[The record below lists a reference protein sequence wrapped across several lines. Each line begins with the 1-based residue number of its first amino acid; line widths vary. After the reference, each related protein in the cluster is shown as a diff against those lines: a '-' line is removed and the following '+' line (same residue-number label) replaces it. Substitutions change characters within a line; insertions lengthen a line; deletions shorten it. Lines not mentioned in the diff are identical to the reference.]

1 MKWLF
6 SDNLL
11 VTGIYFLVIHGFATE
26 SAPMDLRGSLATE
39 VSLFPESPAYDG
51 QAHNGA
57 SLAVQTELYRSF
69 DSGAEL
75 KAEPFLRVD
84 SADSNRT
91 YADLRIC
98 SLSYTIDRWHA
109 TLGIDKVFWGVTEFV
124 HLVDIINQT
133 DVIESIDGEEKLGQP
148 MLHIS
153 GIHDWGT
160 LDGYFMPYFRE
171 RTFPGKEGRFR
182 SPVIVDEN
190 AARFESGSSQTYPDL
205 ALRYSHTLA
214 NCDFGVSQ
222 FFGTSREPLLKSDEN
237 DEDKNKQNVLYPYYQ
252 EIAQSGVDLQ
262 YVYGQWLWKVE
273 GVYRTSSEDIGAAAV
288 FGFEYTLVNPL
299 AMVAGLGVIGEYV
312 HDNRRISDISSY
324 DNDIMIGLRINLD
337 DPDNT
342 EFLVGMVQDAAQ
354 PTTIF
359 TLEAGRQVADSLRIE
374 VRGILLAK
382 IDDNDPA
389 YAYRND
395 SFFRL
400 EVKYFF

>member
-1 MKWLF
+1 MKWIF
-6 SDNLL
+6 I
-11 VTGIYFLVIHGFATE
+11 GICFLAIHGFAAE

-51 QAHNGA
+51 QAHNSA

-69 DSGAEL
+69 DSGAEI

-91 YADLRIC
+91 HADLRIC
-98 SLSYTIDRWHA
+98 SLSYSIDNWHA

-160 LDGYFMPYFRE
+160 LGGYFMPSFRE
-171 RTFPGKEGRFR
+171 RTFPGKAGRFR
-182 SPVIVDEN
+182 SPAIVDES
-190 AARFESGSSQTYPDL
+190 AARFESGTYPDF
-205 ALRYSHTLA
+205 ALRYSHTLE

-237 DEDKNKQNVLYPYYQ
+237 DKDLYPYYQ

-262 YVYGQWLWKVE
+262 FVHGQWLWKVE
-273 GVYRTSSEDIGAAAV
+273 GVYRTSSEESGTAAV

-312 HDNRRISDISSY
+312 NDNRRISDISSY

-337 DPDNT
+337 DQDNT
-342 EFLVGMVQDAAQ
+342 EFLVGMVQDAAR

-374 VRGILLAK
+374 VRGVLLAK
-382 IDDNDPA
+382 IADNDPA